1 MARRQTNPDGE
12 SLVSRQRGG
21 ADIELDI
28 TPMIDVTFLLLIFFM
43 VTSTMQA
50 DANLDVP
57 TAKKGVGIEANSA
70 LIIIIRY
77 ADPPT
82 IQLDKD
88 NEASK
93 TEDPE
98 DVGPYVREK
107 LESGVRQV
115 IIKAER
121 QVPHGFVQ
129 QVTRQA
135 HQRIKEYD
143 DAGFSI
149 AVEDKP

>member
-1 MARRQTNPDGE
+1 MARRQMSPGDE
-12 SLVSRQRGG
+12 SFVSRQRGG

-50 DANLDVP
+50 DADLNVP
-57 TAKKGVGIEANSA
+57 TARKGVGIEANSA
-70 LIIIIRY
+70 LIIIVRES
-77 ADPPT
+77 DPPT
-82 IQLDKD
+82 IHLGKDK
-88 NEASK
+88 NSPT
-93 TEDPE
+93 TENPE
-98 DVGPYVREK
+98 DVGPLVREK
-107 LESGVRQV
+107 LEAGVRQV

-135 HQRIKEYD
+135 HQHIKEYD